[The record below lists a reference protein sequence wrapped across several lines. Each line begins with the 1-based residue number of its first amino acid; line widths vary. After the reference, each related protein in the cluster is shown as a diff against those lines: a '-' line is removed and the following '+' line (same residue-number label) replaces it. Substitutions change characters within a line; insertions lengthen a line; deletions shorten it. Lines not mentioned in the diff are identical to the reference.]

1 MFTLTINNLNNRYV
15 VVFGRYLTRLAA
27 KDERNLYLDL
37 QRQHPFAFASKTW
50 QFFRLFQFF
59 TTGKQGYRGLVL
71 MSLINYGKK
80 YFPGTTSSRY
90 NTAKFISLVKRLTHF
105 LKSKE

>member
-1 MFTLTINNLNNRYV
+1 VFTLTINNLNNRYV

-50 QFFRLFQFF
+50 LFFTLFQFF

-71 MSLINYGKK
+71 MSLINYGKMQYRK
-80 YFPGTTSSRY
+80 VFFFGQETDAFPKEQR
-90 NTAKFISLVKRLTHF
+90 IVLSLQTM
-105 LKSKE
+105 